1 MKYEIPSE
9 KTIAMTVM
17 MVTNSEPVY
26 SHMHTSTNVPPAP
39 IIQVSRTKHLL
50 NKVLFNPV
58 QQTLQDWKMSTS
70 QYCDCRKQQYME
82 QTLRYD
88 TYTRSDNFKSELLS
102 QADICDVLRTSNMLE
117 GTLKHR

>member
-1 MKYEIPSE
+1 
-9 KTIAMTVM
+9 
-17 MVTNSEPVY
+17 
-26 SHMHTSTNVPPAP
+26 
-39 IIQVSRTKHLL
+39 
-50 NKVLFNPV
+50 
-58 QQTLQDWKMSTS
+58 
-70 QYCDCRKQQYME
+70 ME